1 MAARLQSGGLQQP
14 SLVDQ
19 VRRANHP
26 RAGKGV
32 GQVYVA
38 PADWKTIGWEAPK
51 RLGAF
56 AKADLK
62 PGQSKALEV
71 TVDPRLLATYEAAG
85 NNWHIKA
92 GEYRV
97 MLGQASDADMQSV
110 TVQLPDQVWSA
121 SVTED

>member
-1 MAARLQSGGLQQP
+1 MASSA
-14 SLVDQ
+14 
-19 VRRANHP
+19 AF
-26 RAGKGV
+26 
-32 GQVYVA
+32 
-38 PADWKTIGWEAPK
+38 GWEAPK

-56 AKADLK
+56 AKAELK
-62 PGQSKALEV
+62 PGQSKSVEV

-97 MLGQASDADMQSV
+97 MLGDASDAEMRSV
-110 TVQLPDQVWSA
+110 TVQLPDQHWSA